1 MAVTLR
7 LTRLGAKK
15 RPYYRMVAADSRYP
29 RDGRFLEALG
39 TYDPKAESDNVTL
52 NEDRVKH
59 WLSLG
64 AVPTDTVRSLL
75 KQKKLV

>member
-29 RDGRFLEALG
+29 RDGRFLETLG
-39 TYDPKAESDNVTL
+39 TYDPKAEGNNVTL
-52 NEDRVKH
+52 DEDRVKH
-59 WLSLG
+59 WLSVG
-64 AVPTDTVRSLL
+64 AVPTDTVRSIL

>member
-29 RDGRFLEALG
+29 RDGRFLETLG
-39 TYDPKAESDNVTL
+39 TYDPKAESNNVTL
-52 NEDRVKH
+52 DEDRVKH
-59 WLSLG
+59 WLSVG
-64 AVPTDTVRSLL
+64 AVPTDTVRSIL